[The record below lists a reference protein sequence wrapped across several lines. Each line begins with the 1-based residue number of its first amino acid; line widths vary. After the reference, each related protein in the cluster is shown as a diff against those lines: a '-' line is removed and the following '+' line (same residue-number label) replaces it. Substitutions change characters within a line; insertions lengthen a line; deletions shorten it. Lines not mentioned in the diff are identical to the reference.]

1 MDADVERHFLY
12 IARSLTDKKGEHD
25 LGRGSDEERLA
36 VTHQVSLTAPNS
48 KDMLAYLLLH
58 KYYRD
63 VQEDAHEFLTSLLQ
77 TERSPNITQL
87 FQGLDEPMYCCASC
101 GTQRRVGSSE
111 AFACLCVPLT
121 HEATRVS
128 SVQQALNNYFEP
140 ESMDVNFRWACD
152 NCQSRL
158 PPRKRAE
165 VTVPPQVLLLQLK
178 RWIFNPDASTTL
190 LNHEVQVEEMI
201 QIKSWMYRLCATVY
215 HLGDSPKSGHYFTI
229 ARHDRPEGSWWLY
242 NDNLRRLVRPEDS
255 TPPRKAYLCVYER
268 VPTA

>member
-87 FQGLDEPMYCCASC
+87 FRGLDEPTYCCASC

-140 ESMDVNFRWACD
+140 ESMDKN
-152 NCQSRL
+152 L
-158 PPRKRAE
+158 
-165 VTVPPQVLLLQLK
+165 T
-178 RWIFNPDASTTL
+178 
-190 LNHEVQVEEMI
+190 
-201 QIKSWMYRLCATVY
+201 ATNETRR
-215 HLGDSPKSGHYFTI
+215 GDSATAGSFVATQTLDFQSGRFH
-229 ARHDRPEGSWWLY
+229 
-242 NDNLRRLVRPEDS
+242 N
-255 TPPRKAYLCVYER
+255 
-268 VPTA
+268 